1 MDEITPGKNAAIST
15 SPNST
20 KYKKSGNDERH
31 NTADTSINKKSS
43 SHPSELSFKRFRDD
57 ESKGID
63 NKKCDFKQRMHNT
76 LDGHHDQKSGRVFRN
91 SHLHHRTSTSKCVGG
106 NKLTRLTGHLNLL
119 MIHVF

>member
-20 KYKKSGNDERH
+20 KYKNIGNDERH
-31 NTADTSINKKSS
+31 NTADTAINKKSS

-63 NKKCDFKQRMHNT
+63 NKK
-76 LDGHHDQKSGRVFRN
+76 
-91 SHLHHRTSTSKCVGG
+91 
-106 NKLTRLTGHLNLL
+106 
-119 MIHVF
+119 